1 MCTCL
6 EISLIAVWEEYGFY
20 FLVQYFYGPIGIFH
34 FLGAKLEER
43 LSLDFEC
50 VLKIPSL
57 FGLNTR
63 FCCVLTQ
70 TKRWEMDWT
79 GGYITVCFFPIWQVS
94 FFDGCDGVEM

>member
-1 MCTCL
+1 MVL
-6 EISLIAVWEEYGFY
+6 LG
-20 FLVQYFYGPIGIFH
+20 

-94 FFDGCDGVEM
+94 FFDGCDVVEM